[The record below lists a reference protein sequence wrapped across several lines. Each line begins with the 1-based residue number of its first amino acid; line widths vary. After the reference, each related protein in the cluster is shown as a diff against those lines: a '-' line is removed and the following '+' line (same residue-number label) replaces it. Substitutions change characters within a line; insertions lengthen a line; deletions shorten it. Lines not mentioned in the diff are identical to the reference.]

1 MENLKLKMIDFIM
14 KNKETEEK
22 NEIKKN
28 RIFRQTE

>member
-1 MENLKLKMIDFIM
+1 MINILLLTM
-14 KNKETEEK
+14 LEKNKILMKEEK

>member
-1 MENLKLKMIDFIM
+1 MGNLKLKMIDFIM
-14 KNKETEEK
+14 KNKEIEGK